1 VPATNSTAWDYTAG
15 TKTSLAGFDSSLVA
29 SGQTAGATQNFSAVV
44 SLCTKDTTVNATT
57 QTTGGVFNITA
68 PLTLTIPAFQAADVY
83 VATMTIT
90 LS

>member
-1 VPATNSTAWDYTAG
+1 
-15 TKTSLAGFDSSLVA
+15 
-29 SGQTAGATQNFSAVV
+29 V